1 MSLRKL
7 PSFSIVSL
15 SIWVFFLFFKKQDLD
30 QDRQAEVAMEKEE
43 ALVGIEELSS
53 ETETTITQQQAI
65 RKKSLEEKRET
76 ASTDQQMISSKA
88 EQQTITKKTSIARKQ
103 STTSKPEDT
112 EQSPPPFA
120 GMKLKKATRVQRE
133 SREETLP
140 FVELK
145 HHEFEISPQDEEVP
159 IYLLHIFY
167 KQFIYWLLKF
177 KNVIV

>member
-1 MSLRKL
+1 MGQ
-7 PSFSIVSL
+7 
-15 SIWVFFLFFKKQDLD
+15 KQ
-30 QDRQAEVAMEKEE
+30 KP
-43 ALVGIEELSS
+43 
-53 ETETTITQQQAI
+53 ITQQQAI
-65 RKKSLEEKRET
+65 RKKSLEEKR

-120 GMKLKKATRVQRE
+120 GMKLKKATRIQRE

-145 HHEFEISPQDEEVP
+145 HHEFEISPQDEESEKELDLV
-159 IYLLHIFY
+159 LTEVVGDVLEDWRGMDDR
-167 KQFIYWLLKF
+167 KK
-177 KNVIV
+177 VIKKTTKKKKTTTITTDTKPTEEIEDVDEEE